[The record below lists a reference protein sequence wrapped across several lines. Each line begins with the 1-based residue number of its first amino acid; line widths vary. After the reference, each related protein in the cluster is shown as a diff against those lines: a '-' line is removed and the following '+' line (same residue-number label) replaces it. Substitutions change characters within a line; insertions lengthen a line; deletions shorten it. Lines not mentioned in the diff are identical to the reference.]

1 MKSGDTYSL
10 RFESIK
16 DNVKLNIISIIKKD
30 FLNDHIITSSL
41 FLNTINEIADNT
53 IFNLEKW
60 INDDIPQKYKKFVF
74 DTIEKENWYEIIN
87 AFYQE
92 LNFGTS
98 GMRGKLTGSLKE
110 DDSEKDLQS
119 LEKKKSD
126 SIILRGPNLFNEIT
140 LMKNVYGLVNY
151 MKKNNLSK
159 IVIGYDSRVQSKYFA
174 ELVTKIFLR
183 HNFFVFLFDDVIP
196 LPELSFA
203 VTSLNA
209 DMGIEITASHNDKR
223 YNGYKLITKT
233 GSPPSIKIRNEI
245 SNEIFKNPQKGKFD
259 LLDTDNNDILTN
271 LENLVYLGDKQI
283 STKTKESRLI
293 NFHRKH
299 TEQIKNMIFQSDLI
313 AKYASTIKI
322 GYSPIHGTGYN
333 SVSKLLSELGFID
346 IKYISQTIKPD
357 CFFPSFNMTQMLDP
371 SDNSTSKII
380 VKEFVSQYG
389 IHEFEKL
396 DILCFTDPDA
406 DRLGVIVNVPKNE
419 EIIYGKWKLLKAND
433 VWTLFL
439 WYMLEIISK
448 SSKIFSSNLPK
459 MFVVK
464 NFVTTDA
471 LIHISKK
478 YGIDCIDGKV
488 GFSDLTT
495 IVQKFWKEGKINIGM
510 FEESCGFGIAGNPVY
525 PEIKSHILEKDGI
538 LSLALLVEIV
548 AYAKSINTT
557 ILQLLDKIYLD
568 PNVGFFATFRIELPE
583 NGIYEGIKGELHQ
596 QRILKFV
603 EKFYDEAEKKS
614 KTNNPLKISGLP
626 ILNIKK
632 YSTGR
637 YDKKYWKNFPDE
649 GIRFFLDSKENH
661 ITIRSSG
668 TEPKIRIFVQ
678 YKMTEINRQNLLGK
692 KIQGENLVK
701 KIAEEVKLLLTKIN

>member
-1 MKSGDTYSL
+1 MKSNDKYSL
-10 RFESIK
+10 QFESIK
-16 DNVKLNIISIIKKD
+16 DNLKLKITSIITKEFSKD
-30 FLNDHIITSSL
+30 YQVIQPSL
-41 FLNTINEIADNT
+41 SNTINEITENI

-60 INDDIPQKYKKFVF
+60 IDDDIPQKYKKFVF
-74 DTIEKENWYEIIN
+74 DAIEKENWYEIID

-98 GMRGKLTGSLKE
+98 GMRGKLTGSIKE
-110 DDSEKDLQS
+110 KDSEKDLHS
-119 LEKKKSD
+119 LQKNKSN
-126 SIILRGPNLFNEIT
+126 STILRGPNLFNEIT
-140 LMKNVYGLVNY
+140 LMKNICGLVNY

-183 HNFFVFLFDDVIP
+183 HDFSIFLFDNVIP

-203 VTSLNA
+203 VTSLKA

-245 SNEIFKNPQKGKFD
+245 STEIFKNPQNGEFD
-259 LLDTDNNDILTN
+259 LLDTPNEQISTN
-271 LENLVYLGDKQI
+271 LGKLVYLGDKSI
-283 STKTKESRLI
+283 TSKTKKVHFI
-293 NFHRKH
+293 DFHRKH
-299 TEQIKNMIFQSDLI
+299 SEQIKNMIFQSDI
-313 AKYASTIKI
+313 ITKHASTVKI
-322 GYSPIHGTGYN
+322 GYSAIHGTGYN
-333 SVSKLLSELGFID
+333 SVSKLLSELGFVD
-346 IKYISQTIKPD
+346 VKYISQTNEPD
-357 CFFPSFNMTQMLDP
+357 YFFPSFNVTQMLDP
-371 SDNSTSKII
+371 SDNSTAKII
-380 VKEFVSQYG
+380 VKEFVNQYG
-389 IHEFEKL
+389 TNEFENL

-406 DRLGVIVNVPKNE
+406 DRLGIIVNVPKDE
-419 EIIYGKWKLLKAND
+419 ECIYGKWKLLKAND

-448 SSKIFSSNLPK
+448 SSKISSYLSK
-459 MFVVK
+459 MFIVK

-471 LIHISKK
+471 LVYISQK
-478 YGIDCIDGKV
+478 YGIDCTDGKV

-510 FEESCGFGIAGNPVY
+510 FEESCGFGLAGNPTY
-525 PEIKSHILEKDGI
+525 PKIKSHILEKDGI
-538 LSLALLVEIV
+538 LTLALIVEIV

-568 PNVGFFATFRIELPE
+568 PEIGFFATFRTELPE
-583 NGIYEGIKGELHQ
+583 NGIYEGMRGEFHK

-614 KTNNPLKISGLP
+614 KTDNPLKIAELP

-649 GIRFFLDSKENH
+649 GIRFFLNSKDNH

-678 YKMTEINRQNLLGK
+678 YRMTEIDQQNLLEK
-692 KIQGENLVK
+692 KMQGENLVK
-701 KIAEEVKLLLTKIN
+701 KIAEEVKSLLTKIN